1 MVVRTPGSRDPP
13 TGPQPDRP
21 GPVSGR
27 QRRPDRGPSPPTAGT
42 APGGGS
48 TPLRPSRPDG
58 PRDAGEAAP
67 PDRWSIFLVTPSTLL
82 RWHSELIRRRWTYP
96 ANGRNRRG
104 LYPDVV
110 DLVVRLARETR
121 VVDTSASSANAAN
134 PPWGCPQRRC
144 APSCAATTSGP
155 HRAAAGSL
163 DPIPPRRPSKVIKIP
178 PRAPKANAIA
188 ERWVRTVRTECLD
201 SILTWNQRHLEL
213 VLTDY
218 IAHYNT
224 ARPPA
229 PAWMTT
235 KLLGCLHPWSPIVED
250 RVAFLLAGIGATF
263 TNGLLLQVGSGPRLA
278 PKRDCWQGRSSV
290 PTGTSS
296 PRVSAWHVP
305 IRSAVSI
312 FECRSLRDPG
322 AFAG

>member
-1 MVVRTPGSRDPP
+1 MQLQRHGCATPVRQDEAMVVRTPGSRDPP

-96 ANGRNRRG
+96 ANGRNRRA
-104 LYPDVV
+104 LYPDVI

-155 HRAAAGSL
+155 HRAAAGRPGPNSAAASIESDQDPATGTESERHRRTLGAHGPDRVPGL
-163 DPIPPRRPSKVIKIP
+163 DI
-178 PRAPKANAIA
+178 
-188 ERWVRTVRTECLD
+188 D
-201 SILTWNQRHLEL
+201 LE
-213 VLTDY
+213 
-218 IAHYNT
+218 
-224 ARPPA
+224 PA
-229 PAWMTT
+229 P
-235 KLLGCLHPWSPIVED
+235 P
-250 RVAFLLAGIGATF
+250 
-263 TNGLLLQVGSGPRLA
+263 
-278 PKRDCWQGRSSV
+278 
-290 PTGTSS
+290 
-296 PRVSAWHVP
+296 
-305 IRSAVSI
+305 
-312 FECRSLRDPG
+312 
-322 AFAG
+322 